1 MSIFNCS
8 NVTNVTGFA
17 TLHKNKFFP
26 TETDIWLD
34 GHKRHFSPGANMW
47 WGLFFNFAAN
57 LGDQFTTGTSS
68 SLLATSLWPTIN
80 SVFKVACVK
89 IKHLYITLWSV
100 LSICVHVCLKL
111 QLAQYIFDTIVK
123 IMDLMALKTQ
133 IRKYKYKNGVTTDI
147 PGNQAH
153 ITVHSLLINKSDL
166 WKDYQI
172 WQLSTSALT
181 FVTNSWN
188 KLLLRARTF
197 STIKGLEESTVDD
210 YKNQL

>member
-1 MSIFNCS
+1 
-8 NVTNVTGFA
+8 
-17 TLHKNKFFP
+17 
-26 TETDIWLD
+26 
-34 GHKRHFSPGANMW
+34 MW

-100 LSICVHVCLKL
+100 LSICVHGCVCLKL
-111 QLAQYIFDTIVK
+111 LLAQYIFDTIVT
-123 IMDLMALKTQ
+123 IMDLMAMKTQ
-133 IRKYKYKNGVTTDI
+133 IRKHKYENGATTDI

-153 ITVHSLLINKSDL
+153 ITIHSLLINKSGL
-166 WKDYQI
+166 WNADYQI

-188 KLLLRARTF
+188 KLLLRARTYF
-197 STIKGLEESTVDD
+197 F
-210 YKNQL
+210 YNQRIGRINSRWL